1 MRMLIATAACLF
13 GLSGGALADD
23 RGDDA
28 EDTGEIT
35 SCPVPFQG
43 ARVTVV
49 NVPDGVAIEFKN
61 ANRAQV
67 KDMRDELRQ
76 VAIMLEQRSTQLQ
89 TTSFDEPVDFP
100 PVDLAVR
107 DIVLGARVTV
117 RAGRFRDI
125 PAIRNLAFGF
135 ARYWKQSPCRDVFV
149 SMR

>member
-1 MRMLIATAACLF
+1 V
-13 GLSGGALADD
+13 SV
-23 RGDDA
+23 
-28 EDTGEIT
+28 
-35 SCPVPFQG
+35 S
-43 ARVTVV
+43 

-61 ANRAQV
+61 PNRDQV
-67 KDMRDELRQ
+67 KDMRDQLRQ

-135 ARYWKQSPCRDVFV
+135 ARYWKQSPCREVFV
-149 SMR
+149 SQR